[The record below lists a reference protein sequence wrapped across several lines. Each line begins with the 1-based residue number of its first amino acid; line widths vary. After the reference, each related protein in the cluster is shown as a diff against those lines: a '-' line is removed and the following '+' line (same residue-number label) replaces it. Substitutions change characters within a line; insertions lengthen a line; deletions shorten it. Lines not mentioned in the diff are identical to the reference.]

1 MNDIELMF
9 DGYKIIAEYTVSD
22 RPEDPESGLFGT
34 IEVINVKYVEELT
47 DAPSI
52 DELICDTAWQ
62 VINDACHEHSAGCF
76 NEDY

>member
-9 DGYKIIAEYTVSD
+9 DGYKI
-22 RPEDPESGLFGT
+22 
-34 IEVINVKYVEELT
+34 INVKYVEELT

>member
-9 DGYKIIAEYTVSD
+9 DGYKIIAE
-22 RPEDPESGLFGT
+22 
-34 IEVINVKYVEELT
+34 YVEELT